1 MRFNVNKPPKH
12 IQEELDDIA
21 RREWHQKFAW
31 KAQKVDCTDEGHRIV
46 WFEKYWRRER
56 IGPTNEFSKDDG
68 HYFEQYS
75 KKEYFRKK
83 LNGDFD
89 RTEGDVGEDTAN
101 DIIQKIKDQM
111 NKPGGQIQN
120 AGIHKRGGPQSVK
133 FKKYTVGGPDEDIEI
148 ETIFMDD
155 EDGYEED
162 Y

>member
-1 MRFNVNKPPKH
+1 MRINVNKPPKH
-12 IQEELDDIA
+12 IQKELDDIA

-83 LNGDFD
+83 LNGDFEKPQMD
-89 RTEGDVGEDTAN
+89 EIGVEAAS
-101 DIIQKIKDQM
+101 DIVRRIKDQM
-111 NKPGGQIQN
+111 NQRGQIQN
-120 AGIHKRGGPQSVK
+120 AGIHKIGDPTIK